1 MAISIR
7 LDDELEKG
15 LELLSRQTGLSKSRI
30 IKESLR
36 QYLESRIQPKTPYE
50 LGEDLF
56 GRYGSGKGDLA
67 TRRKQYLNEKLH
79 AKHARR

>member
-7 LDDELEKG
+7 LDDDLEKE
-15 LELLSRQTGLSKSRI
+15 LDLLSRQTGLSKGRI

-36 QYLESRIQPKTPYE
+36 QYLKTCSPPKTPYE

-56 GRYGSGKGDLA
+56 GRYSSGKDDLA
-67 TRRKQYLNEKLH
+67 TRRKHHLNEKLH
-79 AKHARR
+79 AKHAR